1 VVDPRIEPKG
11 WRSSTGNPERFFPIF
26 FAKISRLG
34 RRRGPPPIRHDPAEN
49 NTPFSNVTIAGLT
62 PSGGVDKPFSDVA
75 DPTGGGRDRGDP
87 VDYRRSRTFLT
98 PEPVQKPNI
107 EAP

>member
-49 NTPFSNVTIAGLT
+49 NTPFSIVTMAGLT

-75 DPTGGGRDRGDP
+75 DPTGGGRDRGHP